1 MPTPPDRRPGPGPAA
16 AQAAAGLPGP
26 APGIAFAGIGDE
38 AGSGLHDQLS
48 ALDRLGWRCLEL
60 RTVAGQAVADLD
72 DRAFAGLAAELDA
85 RGVAVC
91 CLDSRIGNWARPV
104 TADFDADLRELE
116 VLAARCAA
124 LGTNAIRIMTYPN
137 DGLAEPEW
145 RRRAVERVRR
155 LCAVAESRGV
165 VLLAENCAGWAAER
179 AERMLDLL
187 DAAGPAL
194 GLLFDTGN
202 GVAHGYGPPALL
214 SDIADRVAHVHV
226 KDALPATG
234 GGEPAY
240 TAPGEGR
247 AGVAA
252 CLRMLVE
259 RGYRGVWSIEPH
271 LSLHPHRGSAAGTG
285 DADGFVAAG
294 EALRRLAAEA
304 VAAAA
309 GTQATGAGAPG

>member
-1 MPTPPDRRPGPGPAA
+1 MPTPPDLRPGSAPPSSAGP
-16 AQAAAGLPGP
+16 PGP
-26 APGIAFAGIGDE
+26 APGIVFAGIGDE
-38 AGSGLHDQLS
+38 AGSGLRDQLS

-60 RTVAGQAVADLD
+60 RSVGGRAVADLD
-72 DRAFAGLAAELDA
+72 ERAFAGIAAELEV

-91 CLDSRIGNWARPV
+91 CLDSRIGDWARPV

-116 VLAARCAA
+116 VLAGRCAA
-124 LGTNAIRIMTYPN
+124 LGAGAIRIMTYPN

-165 VLLAENCAGWAAER
+165 LLLAENCAGWAADR

-187 DAAGPAL
+187 DAAASPAL

-202 GVAHGYGPPALL
+202 GVAHGYDSPALL
-214 SDIADRVAHVHV
+214 ADIADRVAHVHV
-226 KDALPATG
+226 KDALPAAG
-234 GGEPAY
+234 GGEPVY

-247 AGVAA
+247 AGVAE

-271 LSLHPHRGSAAGTG
+271 LALRPHLGRAAGSG
-285 DADGFVAAG
+285 DPDGFVAAG
-294 EALRRLAAEA
+294 EALRRLAAEVA
-304 VAAAA
+304 AAAA
-309 GTQATGAGAPG
+309 GTEATGAGTPR